1 MTLQRSRACVCV
13 VAWLS
18 AGAACAPKTPPAPRA
33 ARNLV
38 LITID
43 TLRADR
49 LGAYGNTTVATPN
62 LDRLA
67 REGAMALHASA
78 QVPLTRPSHVSL
90 LTGLYPAEHGIRD
103 NVSPPLRPG
112 VPLLAEILQQR
123 GFRTGAFVSSI
134 VLSKQSGLGRGFDTY
149 SDRFEIGDDDA
160 RFLNT
165 IQKRGDTTVAE
176 AAAWLRQPG
185 SERRFAWVHLYD
197 PHDPYEPPEP
207 YATRYAGRLYDGE
220 VAWSDDLVGRLDA
233 VLAET
238 GRRDDTLLV
247 VTADHGEGLD
257 EHGEAVHGFFV
268 YETTLH
274 VPLIV
279 RGPRV
284 TPGTKVKGVTRSID
298 VMPTVLD
305 LLGLADA
312 TPAVSGRSLAP
323 ALTGKALSRRADV
336 RRIAHAADPLR
347 VERPPRRARRPVEVH
362 PGASP
367 RVVRPR
373 SGSRRIEEP
382 RRRGAE
388 ARARLPFGH

>member
-1 MTLQRSRACVCV
+1 
-13 VAWLS
+13 
-18 AGAACAPKTPPAPRA
+18 
-33 ARNLV
+33 
-38 LITID
+38 
-43 TLRADR
+43 
-49 LGAYGNTTVATPN
+49 
-62 LDRLA
+62 
-67 REGAMALHASA
+67 MALHASA

-149 SDRFEIGDDDA
+149 ADRFEIGDDDA

-238 GRRDDTLLV
+238 GG
-247 VTADHGEGLD
+247 A
-257 EHGEAVHGFFV
+257 
-268 YETTLH
+268 TT
-274 VPLIV
+274 
-279 RGPRV
+279 RC
-284 TPGTKVKGVTRSID
+284 S
-298 VMPTVLD
+298 
-305 LLGLADA
+305 
-312 TPAVSGRSLAP
+312 S
-323 ALTGKALSRRADV
+323 
-336 RRIAHAADPLR
+336 
-347 VERPPRRARRPVEVH
+347 
-362 PGASP
+362 
-367 RVVRPR
+367 
-373 SGSRRIEEP
+373 
-382 RRRGAE
+382 
-388 ARARLPFGH
+388 